1 LQQPLL
7 LTEARL
13 LDIESGV
20 YRDNASILLHGG
32 RVAGVAAGQVDAA
45 DAKVQRL
52 GGRFVLPGLIDA
64 HVHAI
69 AVADNLADLAD
80 PSPYLVAARAG
91 TVLSGMLERGFTTV
105 RDAGGADAGLSMAVE
120 TGHFAGPRLR
130 VSGLAL
136 AQTGGQGDF
145 RRGSGHDIGCPVCRG
160 KRSITRIVDG
170 VEGMRRAVREEL
182 KGGAHQ
188 IKVMASGGIASGIA
202 IERPHFA
209 GGELA
214 AAVEEAE
221 RAGAYVM
228 AHAYGVE
235 AINRCLNAGVRSI
248 EHGALLDAPTA
259 DRMAAAGA
267 VLVPTLAV
275 FDVLRRSAVDPHKQA
290 LLDSLLERGLGSL
303 EIARASGVCI
313 GHGSDLDASQ
323 QDHQL
328 DEFRVRRAVMPAID
342 ILRAATIGNAEV
354 LMMKDEIG
362 SVSRGKRADLLVYDG
377 DPLEDI
383 DVIRQPSSHLRM
395 IVKDGR
401 IVKNT
406 LPA

>member
-1 LQQPLL
+1 MRQPLL
-7 LTEARL
+7 LTGARL
-13 LDIESGV
+13 LDIESGS
-20 YRDNASILLHGG
+20 YRSNSSILLRDGKI
-32 RVAGVAAGQVDAA
+32 AGVSVGQADAA
-45 DAKVQRL
+45 DAQVLPL
-52 GGRFVLPGLIDA
+52 GGRVVMPGLIDA

-69 AVADNLADLAD
+69 AVADNLVDLAEL
-80 PSPYLVAARAG
+80 SPYLVAARAG
-91 TVLSGMLERGFTTV
+91 TVLSAMLERGFTTV
-105 RDAGGADAGLSMAVE
+105 RDAGGADAGLAMAVE

-145 RRGSGHDIGCPVCRG
+145 RRGLALDIGCPVCRG

-170 VEGMRRAVREEL
+170 VEAIRRAVREEL
-182 KGGAHQ
+182 KDGAHQ
-188 IKVMASGGIASGIA
+188 IKVMASGGIASGVA
-202 IERPHFA
+202 IERPHFT
-209 GGELA
+209 GEELG
-214 AAVEEAE
+214 AAVKEAT

-228 AHAYGVE
+228 AHAYGTE
-235 AINRCLNAGVRSI
+235 AINRCLDAGVRSI
-248 EHGALLDAPTA
+248 EHGTLLDARTA

-275 FDVLRRSAVDPHKQA
+275 FEVLRRSALDPHKQA
-290 LLDSLLERGLGSL
+290 WLDSLLERGLGSL
-303 EIARASGVCI
+303 EIARASGVRI

-328 DEFRVRRAVMPAID
+328 DEFRIRRTVMPAID
-342 ILRAATIGNAEV
+342 VLRAATIGNAEV
-354 LMMKDEIG
+354 LMMGDEIG
-362 SVSRGKRADLLVYDG
+362 SVSQGKRADLLVYDG

-383 DVIRQPSSHLRM
+383 DVICRPSSYLRL